1 MDLIAAPHPTHQAWL
16 LQSALAPHLDAF
28 NAHLSRGRYAAIT
41 TTTYISCL
49 AHFALWMKHCDL
61 VVASLDERAVYRFLH
76 HHLPSCECP
85 SPVEREHGDLR
96 AALGHLLTVL
106 REQGVIARIP
116 APTGH
121 IAEELRRY
129 DEHMC
134 HARGLST
141 GTRSGYLRI
150 VQRFL
155 RHGFA
160 ERPVVIAE
168 LKPADVRQFIATQM
182 ELVDTV
188 ANASTLS
195 SALRAYLRYRTIC
208 GDEVLGLLGVISSPA
223 NWSLASLPR
232 TLSPLDVDRL
242 LDSFH
247 ASLPSPKRGYAI
259 VRCALDLGLRGSEI
273 ANLEL
278 SNIDWQVGT
287 IMLKRTKSRRQ
298 DVLPLPPAT
307 GRALADYVQYE
318 RPKTTNTAVFV
329 RTLAPRDVPIGVDA
343 IRRVIHDAF
352 QRIGLR
358 HGRTHALRHT
368 LACQLVEH
376 GSSIEY
382 KGTSHFLVT
391 ASSVKIGFGKVNLQ
405 PLEGEV
411 PCKRLHELALIWQNA
426 SSRSWRSMLQDR
438 GSQDAH

>member
-1 MDLIAAPHPTHQAWL
+1 MDLIASPNPTHNAWL
-16 LQSALAPHLDAF
+16 CQSALAPHMAAF
-28 NAHLSRGRYAAIT
+28 NAHLIRGRYAAVT
-41 TTTYISCL
+41 TTNYISCL
-49 AHFALWMKHCDL
+49 AHFALWMRQENL
-61 VVASLDERAVYRFLH
+61 AVSSLDECAIERFLRN
-76 HHLPSCECP
+76 HLPRCECP
-85 SPVEREHGDLR
+85 SPVSREHGDLR
-96 AALGHLLTVL
+96 AAVGHLLTVL
-106 REQGVIARIP
+106 RDQGVIANIP

-134 HARGLST
+134 HARGLAT

-155 RHGFA
+155 RHKFA

-168 LKPADVRQFIATQM
+168 LKPADVRQFITAQL
-182 ELVDTV
+182 ELVDTIP
-188 ANASTLS
+188 NASAVS

-232 TLSPLDVDRL
+232 TLSPLEVDRL

-273 ANLEL
+273 ANLQL
-278 SNIDWQVGT
+278 SNIDWEVGT
-287 IMLKRTKSRRQ
+287 IVLKRTKSRRQ

-307 GRALADYVQYE
+307 GKALADYVQYE
-318 RPKTTNTAVFV
+318 RPKTSNTAVFV
-329 RTLAPRDVPIGVDA
+329 RTLAPRDLPIGVDA

-352 QRIGLR
+352 GRIGLT

-376 GSSIEY
+376 GSSIKEVADVLRHRSLN
-382 KGTSHFLVT
+382 TSLIYAKLDT
-391 ASSVKIGFGKVNLQ
+391 
-405 PLEGEV
+405 P
-411 PCKRLHELALIWQNA
+411 RLAGVALPWP
-426 SSRSWRSMLQDR
+426 
-438 GSQDAH
+438 GSAT